1 MYQFWILVFLTISLA
16 AIVPL
21 RPYIV
26 GIIIDNQIASVDYEG
41 LIHMIVLLL
50 GLLLL
55 QSIVQY
61 SHTFLSGVLGQ
72 FVIKDIRIK
81 LFRHVQSLRLKF
93 FDQTPIG
100 RLVTRNVSDIETLA
114 EVFSQGVAA
123 IIGDLLQLLVIFG
136 FMLYIDWELALI
148 SLSTLPILILATYI
162 FKERVKVS
170 FNTVRS
176 AVSNLNTFV
185 QEHITGMSIVQIFNS
200 ETTEIKKFRKINKE
214 HRISIVLFNLLPYRR
229 NCPGLRYW
237 IGSLVRSR
245 WSNSRAD

>member
-1 MYQFWILVFLTISLA
+1 MNQERSQAKKILDLKVLKKLFSFAKPYMYQFWILVFLTISLA

-100 RLVTRNVSDIETLA
+100 RLVTRNVSDIDASLKEAFRVLKPGGRFMCLEFSKIDNEFLDYLYRQYSKTIPFIGKLIVGSDEPYKYLIESIEKFYNQEQFA
-114 EVFSQGVAA
+114 ELIVDNGFSNVE
-123 IIGDLLQLLVIFG
+123 
-136 FMLYIDWELALI
+136 Y
-148 SLSTLPILILATYI
+148 
-162 FKERVKVS
+162 R
-170 FNTVRS
+170 N
-176 AVSNLNTFV
+176 VSNG
-185 QEHITGMSIVQIFNS
+185 ISSIHS
-200 ETTEIKKFRKINKE
+200 GWKI
-214 HRISIVLFNLLPYRR
+214 
-229 NCPGLRYW
+229 
-237 IGSLVRSR
+237 
-245 WSNSRAD
+245 